1 MTSHAVAEAPAAF
14 QRTVLTWFC
23 YLTLA
28 FFTFILNIQGNILPF
43 LKTELDLTYRMLG
56 LHSSAVAVGMIGAGI
71 FGDRAIRAFG
81 RRATM
86 HIALIGIGAGS
97 LMLAWAPSAWFTIA
111 GCFLIGALGG
121 LTPGTVL
128 ATLSDTYGT
137 RKDIAFAE
145 CMATCYAFAILAPL
159 SSSLAI
165 AMGLGWRAALLFG
178 LLLGAAIIVFFGRA
192 VFPSAAAARGQETSG
207 NLPVAFWGYW
217 FALCMSVAVEFCV
230 ILWSPEY
237 LERVAGFSRTEAAGW
252 AATFFLAMLLG
263 RLGGAALIRI
273 MSRDRVFAGTVVVT
287 LIGFAVYWTSP
298 GQVAAVAGLFLLGL
312 GVSQLYP
319 VGAGAAI
326 ASAGALGER
335 AGTRLTIAV
344 GIAILTM
351 PALLGAL
358 ADLVGLHLA
367 HLVMPVLAAAA
378 GISFLAAGRHM
389 RRA

>member
-1 MTSHAVAEAPAAF
+1 MTSPAVAEAPAAF

-28 FFTFILNIQGNILPF
+28 FFTFVLNIQGNILPF
-43 LKTELDLTYRMLG
+43 LKTELDLTYRILG
-56 LHSSAVAVGMIGAGI
+56 LHSSAVATGMIVAGI
-71 FGDRAIRAFG
+71 VGDRVIGLLG
-81 RRATM
+81 RRGTM
-86 HIALIGIGAGS
+86 MLALAGIGAGS
-97 LMLAWAPSAWFTIA
+97 LLLAWAPSSWFTIA

-128 ATLSDTYGT
+128 ATLSDTYGDS
-137 RKDIAFAE
+137 KDIAFAE

-165 AMGLGWRAALLFG
+165 AMGLGWRAALFFG
-178 LLLGAAIIVFFGRA
+178 LLLGALILVLFGRA
-192 VFPSAAAARGQETSG
+192 SFPAPAASRGNRQEGS
-207 NLPVAFWGYW
+207 LPVAFWVYW
-217 FALCMSVAVEFCV
+217 FALCMSVAVEFCI
-230 ILWSPEY
+230 ILWAPEY
-237 LERVAGFSRTEAAGW
+237 LERVAGFTRTEAAGW
-252 AATFFLAMLLG
+252 AATFFLAMLIG
-263 RLGGAALIRI
+263 RLGGAALIRVL
-273 MSRDRVFAGTVVVT
+273 SRDRLFAATVAVA
-287 LIGFAVYWTSP
+287 LAGFAVYWTSP

-326 ASAGALGER
+326 ASAGGLGER

-367 HLVMPVLAAAA
+367 HLVMPVLAAAS
-378 GISFLAAGRHM
+378 GIAFLAAGRLM
-389 RRA
+389 RTA